1 MLPEDPVRAFQLCYC
16 GWLILSMLTS
26 SSQYQL
32 FYTWFHSSGIG
43 LASKRGLGAH
53 PSKLYG
59 IITPPALTP
68 LQMRAVGVAF
78 TACLLASLAP
88 LAPRPF
94 LFGAF
99 ALSLLYFPQLYAEAT
114 LSGHNPILV
123 PAVLLLLAC
132 APSLDAAAS
141 PPSPPPPP
149 WPLQLLRVYL
159 ASGYVSS
166 GVAKVLC
173 SFRFRRYW
181 GLGTSLQHYFL
192 EGMWSRP
199 ADSAL
204 TRSVQWRLVQSPRL
218 LTIFASGALLF
229 ELSFAVAPFSG
240 RLSPLWCAHGLAFHG
255 GILWLQGLDFV
266 SFWSAS
272 LLVFA
277 FPLSS
282 LLSADLRHAFE
293 HEPLWL
299 LPAALYTLLQLLT
312 AVSLYDLWLDD
323 ILPFSCCPM
332 FMPPRSPFDPLPKW
346 QTMTTAPLTG
356 NVRRS
361 GSMEPLYWS
370 PCSGVF
376 GLSRADLQKLPQRVV
391 WFGSTTGMPPEAER
405 FVRAECRAK
414 PFLLFANF
422 ELSAELKCLLHR
434 WVDAINSGEL
444 ADAWDG
450 AKMEQLLQLQQAGLD
465 AFRACVDRLP
475 QRTAGPPADCGFSP
489 PTAVLK
495 GE

>member
-149 WPLQLLRVYL
+149 WPLQV
-159 ASGYVSS
+159 ASGREASENFPGPSS
-166 GVAKVLC
+166 
-173 SFRFRRYW
+173 
-181 GLGTSLQHYFL
+181 
-192 EGMWSRP
+192 SRP
-199 ADSAL
+199 PPACQSHP
-204 TRSVQWRLVQSPRL
+204 RQSPD
-218 LTIFASGALLF
+218 AL
-229 ELSFAVAPFSG
+229 
-240 RLSPLWCAHGLAFHG
+240 
-255 GILWLQGLDFV
+255 
-266 SFWSAS
+266 
-272 LLVFA
+272 
-277 FPLSS
+277 
-282 LLSADLRHAFE
+282 
-293 HEPLWL
+293 
-299 LPAALYTLLQLLT
+299 
-312 AVSLYDLWLDD
+312 
-323 ILPFSCCPM
+323 
-332 FMPPRSPFDPLPKW
+332 
-346 QTMTTAPLTG
+346 
-356 NVRRS
+356 
-361 GSMEPLYWS
+361 
-370 PCSGVF
+370 
-376 GLSRADLQKLPQRVV
+376 
-391 WFGSTTGMPPEAER
+391 
-405 FVRAECRAK
+405 
-414 PFLLFANF
+414 
-422 ELSAELKCLLHR
+422 
-434 WVDAINSGEL
+434 
-444 ADAWDG
+444 
-450 AKMEQLLQLQQAGLD
+450 
-465 AFRACVDRLP
+465 
-475 QRTAGPPADCGFSP
+475 
-489 PTAVLK
+489 
-495 GE
+495 